1 MKRPPTA
8 SELNLCLCHSCGLA
22 CDMTDEPHECPRC
35 DAPLHRRKTNSL
47 TRTWAYMLAALAF
60 YVPANLLPVMNTTML
75 GSGADST
82 IMSGVLEFWEH
93 GAWDIALIIF
103 IASIAV
109 PGVKFVALTLLL
121 MTVQRDSAWARK
133 ERSKLYRFVELIGY
147 WSMLDVLVVALVA
160 ALVKFQALG
169 DIEPRPGILF
179 FGLVVVFTML
189 AAMSFD
195 PRLIWD
201 KDTGDTLSDAE
212 PQAAPATDDAVP
224 DPTGA

>member
-1 MKRPPTA
+1 MNRPPLA
-8 SELNLCLCHSCGLA
+8 SELKLMLCHACGKA
-22 CDMTDEPHECPRC
+22 CDASHDIHYCDRC
-35 DAPLHRRKTNSL
+35 GAPMHARKPNAL
-47 TRTWAYMLAALAF
+47 ARTWAYLIAALVF
-60 YVPANLLPVMNTTML
+60 YIPANLLPVMNTKML
-75 GSGADST
+75 GSGDDST
-82 IMSGVLEFWEH
+82 IMSGVIEFWSH

-109 PGVKFVALTLLL
+109 PATKFVALGMLLV
-121 MTVQRDSAWARK
+121 TVQRGSDWAQK

-147 WSMLDVLVVALVA
+147 WSMLDVIVVALVA

-195 PRLIWD
+195 PRMIWE
-201 KDTGDTLSDAE
+201 SRQPE
-212 PQAAPATDDAVP
+212 ERTDEVSSH
-224 DPTGA
+224 

>member
-1 MKRPPTA
+1 MTTPPIA
-8 SELNLCLCHSCGLA
+8 SELDLCLCHSCGLA
-22 CDMTDEPHECPRC
+22 CDITHDPHECERC
-35 DAPLHRRKTNSL
+35 GAPLHRRKTDSL
-47 TRTWAYMLAALAF
+47 TRTWAFLLASLIF

-75 GSGADST
+75 GSGSEST
-82 IMSGVLEFWEH
+82 IMGGVLEFWQH

-109 PGVKFVALTLLL
+109 PGIKFVALTMLLV
-121 MTVQRDSAWARK
+121 TVQRGSSWALK

-147 WSMLDVLVVALVA
+147 WSMLDVIVVALVA

-169 DIEPRPGILF
+169 DIETRQGILF

-189 AAMSFD
+189 SAMSFD

-201 KDTGDTLSDAE
+201 RQDKARNNPPNEEVMDEVASH
-212 PQAAPATDDAVP
+212 
-224 DPTGA
+224 

>member
-1 MKRPPTA
+1 MNRPPVA

-22 CDMTDEPHECPRC
+22 CDVSNDPHECERC
-35 DAPLHRRKTNSL
+35 GAPLHPRKTDSL
-47 TRTWAYMLAALAF
+47 TRTWAFLLASLVF
-60 YVPANLLPVMNTTML
+60 YIPANLLPVMNTTML

-82 IMSGVLEFWEH
+82 IMGGVLEFWQH

-109 PGVKFVALTLLL
+109 PGIKFVALTLLL
-121 MTVQRDSAWARK
+121 MTVQRKSSWARK

-147 WSMLDVLVVALVA
+147 WSMLDVIVVALVA

-169 DIEPRPGILF
+169 DIEPRAGILF
-179 FGLVVVFTML
+179 FGLVVVCTML
-189 AAMSFD
+189 SAMSFD

-201 KDTGDTLSDAE
+201 MD
-212 PQAAPATDDAVP
+212 QARDNPYNEEVMDEINSR
-224 DPTGA
+224 

>member
-1 MKRPPTA
+1 
-8 SELNLCLCHSCGLA
+8 
-22 CDMTDEPHECPRC
+22 
-35 DAPLHRRKTNSL
+35 
-47 TRTWAYMLAALAF
+47 
-60 YVPANLLPVMNTTML
+60 
-75 GSGADST
+75 
-82 IMSGVLEFWEH
+82 
-93 GAWDIALIIF
+93 
-103 IASIAV
+103 
-109 PGVKFVALTLLL
+109 

-133 ERSKLYRFVELIGY
+133 ERSKLFRFVELIGY

-201 KDTGDTLSDAE
+201 QDTGDDLSDVE

>member
-1 MKRPPTA
+1 MPPVA
-8 SELNLCLCHSCGLA
+8 SELNLCLCHTCGLA
-22 CDMTDEPHECPRC
+22 CDMSAEPHECERC
-35 DAPLHRRKTNSL
+35 GAPLHRRKTNSL
-47 TRTWAYMLAALAF
+47 TRTWAYMITALVF
-60 YVPANLLPVMNTTML
+60 YVPANLLPVMNTKMV

-82 IMSGVLEFWEH
+82 IMSGVIEFWQH

-121 MTVQRDSAWARK
+121 VTVQRNSQWALRQ
-133 ERSKLYRFVELIGY
+133 RSQMYRFVELIGY
-147 WSMLDVLVVALVA
+147 WSMLDVIVVALVA
-160 ALVKFQALG
+160 SLVKFQALA

-189 AAMSFD
+189 SAMSFD

-201 KDTGDTLSDAE
+201 KERQKPLNE
-212 PQAAPATDDAVP
+212 EVTDEV
-224 DPTGA
+224 TSH

>member
-22 CDMTDEPHECPRC
+22 CDMTGEPHQCPRC

-47 TRTWAYMLAALAF
+47 TRTWAYMFAALAF
-60 YVPANLLPVMNTTML
+60 YVPANLLPVMNTTLL

-93 GAWDIALIIF
+93 GAWDIAVIIF
-103 IASIAV
+103 VASIAV

-121 MTVQRDSAWARK
+121 VTVQRDSHWARK

-169 DIEPRPGILF
+169 DIEPRVGILF

-189 AAMSFD
+189 SAMSFD

-201 KDTGDTLSDAE
+201 TQPCEEILDEVASH
-212 PQAAPATDDAVP
+212 
-224 DPTGA
+224 

>member
-1 MKRPPTA
+1 MKTPPVA

-22 CDMTDEPHECPRC
+22 CDMTHEPHECERC
-35 DAPLHRRKTNSL
+35 GAPLHRRKINSL
-47 TRTWAYMLAALAF
+47 TRTWAYLLASLIF
-60 YVPANLLPVMNTTML
+60 YIPANLLPVMNTTML
-75 GSGADST
+75 GSGSDST
-82 IMSGVLEFWEH
+82 IMAGVLDFWQH

-109 PGVKFVALTLLL
+109 PGIKFVALTMLLV
-121 MTVQRDSAWARK
+121 TVQRDSLWARK

-147 WSMLDVLVVALVA
+147 WSMLDVIVVALVA

-169 DIEPRPGILF
+169 DIEPRAGILF

-189 AAMSFD
+189 SAMSFD

-201 KDTGDTLSDAE
+201 KKPKNEEVMDEVASH
-212 PQAAPATDDAVP
+212 
-224 DPTGA
+224 

>member
-1 MKRPPTA
+1 MNRPPVA

-22 CDMTDEPHECPRC
+22 CDVTVDAHECQRC
-35 DAPLHRRKTNSL
+35 GAPLHARKANSMS
-47 TRTWAYMLAALAF
+47 RTWAYLLASLVF
-60 YVPANLLPVMNTTML
+60 YIPANLLPVMNTTML

-82 IMSGVLEFWEH
+82 IMGGVLEFWQH

-109 PGVKFVALTLLL
+109 PGIKFGALTMLLV
-121 MTVQRDSAWARK
+121 TVQRNSLWARK
-133 ERSKLYRFVELIGY
+133 ERSKLFRFVELIGY
-147 WSMLDVLVVALVA
+147 WSMLDVIVVALVA

-169 DIEPRPGILF
+169 DIEPRAGILF

-195 PRLIWD
+195 PRMIWD
-201 KDTGDTLSDAE
+201 N
-212 PQAAPATDDAVP
+212 
-224 DPTGA
+224 DPVRDNPPTEEVMDEVASH